1 MEKVANFLNVI
12 KKDICSIT
20 DYKTRSCRHEY
31 FYWYLIV
38 IVASFIIGIIVGFIM
53 EFISVLG
60 EIIISIFLIFVFVVS
75 LPLGIRRLHDI
86 GKSFWFI
93 LIGIIPIIGQIV
105 LLVFF
110 CKDSLKERNQWGE
123 SPKNEESPNG
133 ELVDE
138 KPINNDIN

>member
-1 MEKVANFLNVI
+1 
-12 KKDICSIT
+12 
-20 DYKTRSCRHEY
+20 
-31 FYWYLIV
+31 
-38 IVASFIIGIIVGFIM
+38 M
-53 EFISVLG
+53 EFIPILG
-60 EIIISIFLIFVFVVS
+60 EIIISIFLVFVFVVS